1 METPSFYTNKI
12 FQISSSFLLPDTLTK
27 GQVIMYRLRGGE
39 GGRGEGFNHS
49 WEPKNLDH

>member
-27 GQVIMYRLRGGE
+27 GQVIMYRLRGGGGE
-39 GGRGEGFNHS
+39 GGRFQ
-49 WEPKNLDH
+49 P

>member
-39 GGRGEGFNHS
+39 EVS
-49 WEPKNLDH
+49 TIAESPKI